1 MFHKTLEWTIPILWL
16 LWLAYWLIEA
26 RNTAPTLKSE
36 SLLTAVVYR
45 GATVVGIVLIF
56 GLKRQRTELWPVS
69 VVLLCIAATL
79 MLCGFAFAIW
89 ARRHLGR
96 YWSARVTLKEG
107 HQLIESGPY
116 GLVRH
121 PIYAGLLLSM
131 AATVVTIGTL
141 QSVCGYALLV
151 GALIFKLG
159 AEERLLTAH
168 LGPAYQDYQKRV
180 KALIPG
186 VI

>member
-1 MFHKTLEWTIPILWL
+1 MVHEALGWTVPILWL

-26 RNTAPTLKSE
+26 RNTARTQKSE
-36 SLLTAVVYR
+36 SLRTAILYR
-45 GATVVGIVLIF
+45 GPTVIGILLIF
-56 GLKRQRTELWPVS
+56 GLKRPWTQLWPVS
-69 VVLLCIAATL
+69 VPLLFVAVIL
-79 MLCGFAFAIW
+79 MLCGFSFAIW
-89 ARRHLGR
+89 ARRNLGR

-121 PIYAGLLLSM
+121 PIYSGLLLSM
-131 AATVVTIGTL
+131 AATVMTIGTL
-141 QSVCGYALLV
+141 QSVCGYAVLL
-151 GALIFKLG
+151 GALIFKLA
-159 AEERLLTAH
+159 AEERLLAAH
-168 LGPAYQDYQKRV
+168 LGQPYRDYRKRV